1 MRSPLIERLITE
13 LGYPLLDE
21 ANIEAFVADQEVVL
35 FCTED
40 PKRFPESNDV
50 AVVLPELE
58 AAFPGRFVPAVV
70 DASIERKIQ
79 NQYGFKVWPA
89 LVFLRDGQYLGTIT
103 KIQDWAVYQHEI
115 ASILASEPS
124 RAPGVGVP
132 VASA

>member
-13 LGYPLLDE
+13 RGYPLIDADSLD
-21 ANIEAFVADQEVVL
+21 AFVAGKDVVL

-58 AAFPGRFVPAVV
+58 AAFPGRFQPAVV
-70 DASIERKIQ
+70 DASIERDIQ
-79 NQYGFKVWPA
+79 SRYGFKVWPA
-89 LVFLRDGQYLGTIT
+89 LVFLRDGKYLGTIT
-103 KIQDWAVYQHEI
+103 KIRDWSVYQHEI
-115 ASILASEPS
+115 TAILASEPS

-132 VASA
+132 VAAA